1 MRKAIIAAVVLLFL
15 VSWPSLG
22 AGVRPLVLDLD
33 LTPGDRTEFEIT
45 LTPGTTEEIVDLTL
59 YQPIQL
65 LDGSLNYLPAD
76 PAGFPAANW
85 ITLERNQVRVIPGAE
100 TSVKGTVQVPFSA
113 GGTYVAVIMVEPQ
126 TPVAQQGITF
136 RVRYAVRLN
145 IRVNR
150 PGLLTG
156 AVCHSP

>member
-1 MRKAIIAAVVLLFL
+1 MRKTILMTVFLLLVLNWSVV
-15 VSWPSLG
+15 G
-22 AGVRPLVLDLD
+22 AGVRPLILDLD

-85 ITLERNQVRVIPGAE
+85 ITL
-100 TSVKGTVQVPFSA
+100 
-113 GGTYVAVIMVEPQ
+113 
-126 TPVAQQGITF
+126 
-136 RVRYAVRLN
+136 
-145 IRVNR
+145 
-150 PGLLTG
+150 
-156 AVCHSP
+156 